1 MSLLQ
6 VIQPELILVIVAC
19 ALFLVGVIDKP
30 IARKLAAG
38 ITVAALL
45 VVLGLAFFEGSA
57 DVSSIVQSDPSGAFR
72 VGSFAQYIKMLS
84 AGVGIM
90 LALLAWP
97 SDRLATG
104 NSALN
109 FGTEGGEF
117 FALLLL
123 SISGIFVVAGANDII
138 LLFLGVELASIP
150 TYIMVSISRPLPQA
164 QEAGVK
170 YFFLGAMAA
179 ALMLFGFS
187 YLYGT
192 TGTTSLS
199 QMTLQFASN
208 ARSGTSGQVTLTP
221 WQLLAVVMVIA
232 GFSFKMAAVPL
243 HFYAADVYQGA
254 ATPVT
259 ALLSYVPKTSG
270 LVALLKL
277 LFTIGGAMWAVPLP
291 IGKLI
296 WIIAVLT
303 MTVGNVLGLLQQN
316 VKRVLAYSSIAHS
329 GYLLVGVATI
339 ATAQASADVPTLAM
353 RAVLFYL
360 TAYGLMNTAAFGVL
374 MMLPAKP
381 PPDTDEVDQRQ
392 EDVGRQQIGLP
403 GGEAD
408 ERPGDRSH
416 GEDDETPAGDPRAEV
431 RRRHHGGDHGGD
443 GCNPAGS
450 VFQEWLRR

>member
-1 MSLLQ
+1 
-6 VIQPELILVIVAC
+6 
-19 ALFLVGVIDKP
+19 
-30 IARKLAAG
+30 
-38 ITVAALL
+38 VAALL

-97 SDRLATG
+97 SDRQATG

-117 FALLLL
+117 FALCCCRSADLRRRRRQRHHPAVPRRGAGEHPDLHHGVASRARCRGAGSGRQVLLP
-123 SISGIFVVAGANDII
+123 GRDGR
-138 LLFLGVELASIP
+138 G
-150 TYIMVSISRPLPQA
+150 
-164 QEAGVK
+164 
-170 YFFLGAMAA
+170 
-179 ALMLFGFS
+179 LMLFGFS

-208 ARSGTSGQVTLTP
+208 ARSGTSARYAYAVATAGGGDGDRR
-221 WQLLAVVMVIA
+221 LLVQD
-232 GFSFKMAAVPL
+232 GGGSAALLRRRCLP
-243 HFYAADVYQGA
+243 GA

-329 GYLLVGVATI
+329 GYLLWRRDDRHRAGQRGCANPGHAGGPVLSHGIRPHEHGRVRRADDAAGQ
-339 ATAQASADVPTLAM
+339 ATATLGA
-353 RAVLFYL
+353 
-360 TAYGLMNTAAFGVL
+360 
-374 MMLPAKP
+374 
-381 PPDTDEVDQRQ
+381 
-392 EDVGRQQIGLP
+392 
-403 GGEAD
+403 
-408 ERPGDRSH
+408 RPGALLDRQ
-416 GEDDETPAGDPRAEV
+416 
-431 RRRHHGGDHGGD
+431 RRD
-443 GCNPAGS
+443 
-450 VFQEWLRR
+450 L